1 MPKNRNK
8 VRNDVIKDI
17 RLLLG
22 DGMIDIEL
30 DPEHYDVALDVA
42 ISKIRQ
48 RSDNSV
54 EEDFYAIELK
64 ADVAEYSL
72 PEEIMEVKQIWNRS
86 FGHGISGGVDMDPF
100 ELAYANSY
108 FFMNNHIGGIATYE
122 MFSQYRETLNKIAAT
137 EIQYIWNPVTKKL
150 KILRKMRA
158 DETVLLHVYLERN
171 EDQLFVDPYLKS
183 WLRDYAL
190 AYCKR
195 MLGEARGKFSALPG
209 AQGGVTLNGAEMKA
223 EADALIEK
231 LEFDLTVYV
240 DGSTPLGFVIG

>member
-231 LEFDLTVYV
+231 LEFDLTVHV
-240 DGSTPLGFVIG
+240 DGSAPLGFVIG

>member
-150 KILRKMRA
+150 KILRKIRA

-231 LEFDLTVYV
+231 LEFDLTVHV
-240 DGSTPLGFVIG
+240 DGSAPLGFVIG

>member
-30 DPEHYDVALDVA
+30 DPEHYDIALDVA

-108 FFMNNHIGGIATYE
+108 FFMNNHVGGISTYE
-122 MFSQYRETLNKIAAT
+122 LFSQYRETLGRVAAT
-137 EIQYIWNPVTKKL
+137 DIQFIWNATTHKL
-150 KILRKMRA
+150 KLLRKMRA
-158 DETVLLHVYLERN
+158 DEMVLLHVYLERSD
-171 EDQLFVDPYLKS
+171 DQLLKDPYLKS
-183 WLRDYAL
+183 WMRDYSL
-190 AYCKR
+190 AYCKK
-195 MLGEARGKFSALPG
+195 MIGEARSKFSSLPG
-209 AQGGVTLNGAEMKA
+209 AQGGVTLNGETLK
-223 EADALIEK
+223 ADAAADIEK
-231 LEFDLTVYV
+231 LETELKLYI
-240 DGSTPLGFVIG
+240 DGSAPLGVMIG

>member
-8 VRNDVIKDI
+8 IRNDVIKDI

-42 ISKIRQ
+42 VSKIRQ
-48 RSDNSV
+48 RSENAV

-64 ADVAEYSL
+64 EDVSEYTL
-72 PEEIMEVKQIWNRS
+72 PEEIIEVKQIHNRS
-86 FGHGISGGVDMDPF
+86 FGNGISGGNDMDPF

-108 FFMNNHIGGIATYE
+108 FMTNNHIGGAATYD
-122 MFSQYRETLNKIAAT
+122 MFAQYRETINRVAAT
-137 EIQYIWNPVTKKL
+137 DIQFIWNPVTKKIKL
-150 KILRKMRA
+150 LRRMRA
-158 DETVLLHVYLERN
+158 DTTVLLHVHLERN
-171 EDQLFVDPYLKS
+171 EDQMMLDPYLKS
-183 WLRDYAL
+183 WIRDYAL

-195 MLGEARGKFSALPG
+195 MLGEARSKFSSLPG

-231 LEFDLTVYV
+231 LEFDLTNYT
-240 DGSTPLGFVIG
+240 DGSAPLGFVIG

>member
-30 DPEHYDVALDVA
+30 DPQHYDVALDVA

-72 PEEIMEVKQIWNRS
+72 PEEIIEVKQIWNRS

-158 DETVLLHVYLERN
+158 DETVLLHVYIERN

-231 LEFDLTVYV
+231 LEFDLTVHV
-240 DGSTPLGFVIG
+240 DGSSPLGFVIG

>member
-150 KILRKMRA
+150 KILRKIRA

-231 LEFDLTVYV
+231 LEFDLTVHV
-240 DGSTPLGFVIG
+240 DGSAPIGFVIG

>member
-1 MPKNRNK
+1 MPANRNK
-8 VRNDVIKDI
+8 IRNDIIKEI

-42 ISKIRQ
+42 ISKVRQ
-48 RSDNSV
+48 RSENAT
-54 EEDFYAIELK
+54 EEDFYAMEFK
-64 ADVAEYSL
+64 EDVAEYTL
-72 PEEIMEVKQIWNRS
+72 PDEIIEVKQIWHRS

-108 FFMNNHIGGIATYE
+108 FFLNNHIGGIATYD
-122 MFSQYRETLNKIAAT
+122 FFAQYRESLNRVAAT
-137 EIQYIWNPVTKKL
+137 EINFIWNPVTKKL
-150 KILRKMRA
+150 KLLRKMRA
-158 DETVLLHVYLERN
+158 DETVLIHVHLNRN
-171 EDQLFVDPYLKS
+171 EDQLMQDPYLKS
-183 WLRDYAL
+183 WIRDYSL

-223 EADALIEK
+223 EADTMIEK
-231 LEFDLTVYV
+231 LEFDLQNFT
-240 DGSTPLGFVIG
+240 DGSAPLGFIIG

>member
-86 FGHGISGGVDMDPF
+86 FGHGISGGVYMDPF

-150 KILRKMRA
+150 KILRKIRA

-240 DGSTPLGFVIG
+240 DGSAPLGFVIG

>member
-8 VRNDVIKDI
+8 IRNDVIKEI

-42 ISKIRQ
+42 VSKIRQ
-48 RSDNSV
+48 RSENSV
-54 EEDFYAIELK
+54 EEDFYALELK
-64 ADVAEYSL
+64 EDVSEYSL
-72 PEEIMEVKQIWNRS
+72 PEEIIEVKQIWNRS
-86 FGHGISGGVDMDPF
+86 FGNGISGGNDMDPF

-108 FFMNNHIGGIATYE
+108 FMTNNHIGGASTYD
-122 MFSQYRETLNKIAAT
+122 MFAQYRETINRVAAT
-137 EIQYIWNPVTKKL
+137 DIQFIWNPVTKKL
-150 KILRKMRA
+150 KLLRRMRA
-158 DETVLLHVYLERN
+158 DTTVLVHVHLERN
-171 EDQLFVDPYLKS
+171 EDQLMIDPYIKS
-183 WLRDYAL
+183 WIRDYAL

-195 MLGEARGKFSALPG
+195 MLGEARGKFSSLPG

-231 LEFDLTVYV
+231 LEFELTNYN
-240 DGSTPLGFVIG
+240 DGSAPLGFVIG

>member
-8 VRNDVIKDI
+8 VRNDTIKEI

-30 DPEHYDVALDVA
+30 DPEHYDVAIDVA
-42 ISKIRQ
+42 VSKVRQ
-48 RSDNSV
+48 RSENAV
-54 EEDFYAIELK
+54 EEDFYAIDLK
-64 ADVAEYSL
+64 EDVAEYSL
-72 PEEIMEVKQIWNRS
+72 PEEIMEVRQIWNRS
-86 FGHGISGGVDMDPF
+86 FGNGVSGGVDMDPF

-108 FFMNNHIGGIATYE
+108 FFMNNHIGGMATYD

-137 EIQYIWNPVTKKL
+137 EIQFIWNPVTKKL
-150 KILRKMRA
+150 KLLRRMRH
-158 DETVLLHVYLERN
+158 DTLVLLHVHIERD
-171 EDQLFVDPYLKS
+171 EDQLLIDPYLKS
-183 WLRDYAL
+183 WVRDYSL
-190 AYCKR
+190 AMCKR

-231 LEFDLTVYV
+231 LEFELSNYT
-240 DGSTPLGFVIG
+240 DGSAPLGVLIG

>member
-137 EIQYIWNPVTKKL
+137 EI
-150 KILRKMRA
+150 
-158 DETVLLHVYLERN
+158 
-171 EDQLFVDPYLKS
+171 
-183 WLRDYAL
+183 
-190 AYCKR
+190 
-195 MLGEARGKFSALPG
+195 
-209 AQGGVTLNGAEMKA
+209 
-223 EADALIEK
+223 
-231 LEFDLTVYV
+231 
-240 DGSTPLGFVIG
+240 

>member
-8 VRNDVIKDI
+8 VRNEVIKQI

-30 DPEHYDVALDVA
+30 DPEHYDVAIDMA

-48 RSDNSV
+48 RSENAV
-54 EEDFYAIELK
+54 EEDFYSLDMK
-64 ADVAEYSL
+64 AEVAEYSL
-72 PEEIMEVKQIWNRS
+72 PEEIIEVKRIYNRS
-86 FGHGISGGVDMDPF
+86 FGRGVSGGVDMDPF

-108 FFMNNHIGGIATYE
+108 FMTNNHIGGAATYD
-122 MFSQYRETLNKIAAT
+122 MFAQYREMINRVAAT
-137 EIQYIWNPVTKKL
+137 DIAFIWNPVTKKIKL
-150 KILRKMRA
+150 LRKIRA
-158 DETVLLHVYLERN
+158 DETVLLHVHLERN
-171 EDQLFVDPYLKS
+171 EDQLLVDPYLKS

-223 EADALIEK
+223 EADAMIEK
-231 LEFDLTVYV
+231 LEFDLTTYI
-240 DGSTPLGFVIG
+240 DGSAPLDFIIG